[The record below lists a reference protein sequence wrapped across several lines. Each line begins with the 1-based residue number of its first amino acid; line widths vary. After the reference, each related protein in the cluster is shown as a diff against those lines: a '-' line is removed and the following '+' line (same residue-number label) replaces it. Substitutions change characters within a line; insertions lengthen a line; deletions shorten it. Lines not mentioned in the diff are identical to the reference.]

1 MGLICERKL
10 EKIPAARL
18 CLLMVACRL
27 LLSLLPSA
35 TALVA
40 FHSAHAARPSH
51 ALAMSEAAEIVT
63 FVFDDEGNA
72 RELDERKNELAGL
85 VVPTTIA
92 DPVKLL
98 STGSKVKKAL
108 ITAIPVEDATAAAN
122 NLAAA
127 AKTLAAAAA
136 TAIQRFVV
144 YVRTLEVAAVV
155 GLVGL
160 LPKTVSKD
168 RALATLNSAKSLGLE
183 YVNVAADALSAT
195 RMRSVEVT
203 ALIVLLTKTTL
214 LYNVEC
220 ALMIFQKL
228 AALGLKT
235 ADATTLAANTVKVFQ
250 NDLRP
255 IVAVYAANAASTAA
269 SMADKLRLNEAANK
283 LLLTGVTTANKLKLM
298 QAQVSLRT
306 IARVDLDEA
315 AVGLAAKAV
324 ETAKETVTE
333 WKDAFQVLCDRRRA
347 ETWSPENAPTE
358 AETWAAEV
366 TRMHDGAAALRQSA
380 LAEDELAQQAQR
392 SFTSQTAATE
402 ALEKFERAQVA
413 LASANADVAEA
424 LEARRSALAEL
435 ASACAVEAVHKA
447 KSKVRRRIANH
458 LRIQAPAV
466 HIDSAAAAKAMKIE
480 VLKAEGRTAISR
492 REIRANLHSSP
503 SPSPVLLLASVL
515 MATLNKGLLAHA
527 QLALSLLA
535 ETHSEMAVMATTEAS
550 ATAKAAYAS
559 WMADYA
565 ARCEERSSTPW
576 APEHAVVDAKQWLL
590 EGEWPHA

>member
-1 MGLICERKL
+1 MS
-10 EKIPAARL
+10 ANRL
-18 CLLMVACRL
+18 L

-35 TALVA
+35 TALAA
-40 FHSAHAARPSH
+40 FQSAHAARPSI

-72 RELDERKNELAGL
+72 RQLDERKNVLAGL

-98 STGSKVKKAL
+98 STASKVKKAVV
-108 ITAIPVEDATAAAN
+108 TAIPVEDATAAAN

-144 YVRTLEVAAVV
+144 YVRTLEVV
-155 GLVGL
+155 GLVSL

-183 YVNVAADALSAT
+183 YANVAADALTAT
-195 RMRSVEVT
+195 RTRSLEVT
-203 ALIVLLTKTTL
+203 ALIILLTKTTL

-380 LAEDELAQQAQR
+380 LAEDELAQQVQR

-402 ALEKFERAQVA
+402 ALENFERAQLA

-424 LEARRSALAEL
+424 LVARRSALAEL

-447 KSKVRRRIANH
+447 KSKVHRRVANQ
-458 LRIQAPAV
+458 LWIQAPAV
-466 HIDSAAAAKAMKIE
+466 QVDSAAAAKAMKIE
-480 VLKAEGRTAISR
+480 VLKAEGRAAISR
-492 REIRANLHSSP
+492 REIRSNLHSSP
-503 SPSPVLLLASVL
+503 SPSPILLLASAL
-515 MATLNKGLLAHA
+515 MAILNKCLLAHA
-527 QLALSLLA
+527 QLALCLLA
-535 ETHSEMAVMATTEAS
+535 ETHGETAVMATTEAS
-550 ATAKAAYAS
+550 AKAKAAYAS
-559 WMADYA
+559 WMAAYA
-565 ARCEERSSTPW
+565 ARCEERSQTPW

-590 EGEWPHA
+590 EGEWPRA